1 MHGFEVDDTKAPL
14 ISTTHIDRTSKDAV
28 KASMKSIGSAEQKIH
43 IEDLLD
49 SKKNKKVDI
58 EEEELRLDCFPEMT
72 QQQIIKLRSLQNPK
86 SIYDNFG
93 NVLDDQNQNNQQ
105 LDDRGYHTTK
115 KMSYFISKKFPIPIQ
130 KYVLILVSIL
140 APALFFERFFFI
152 VAVYKA
158 RNYGYVL
165 LLTVLFL
172 NTLFLFLMQRLRRNK
187 EKKSLSQVYQ
197 NEIKP
202 QVNWIIIFIVA

>member
-1 MHGFEVDDTKAPL
+1 
-14 ISTTHIDRTSKDAV
+14 
-28 KASMKSIGSAEQKIH
+28 
-43 IEDLLD
+43 
-49 SKKNKKVDI
+49 
-58 EEEELRLDCFPEMT
+58 
-72 QQQIIKLRSLQNPK
+72 
-86 SIYDNFG
+86 
-93 NVLDDQNQNNQQ
+93 
-105 LDDRGYHTTK
+105 
-115 KMSYFISKKFPIPIQ
+115 MSYFISKKFPIPIQ

-187 EKKSLSQVYQ
+187 EKKSLS
-197 NEIKP
+197 
-202 QVNWIIIFIVA
+202 